1 METKDVMEDLW
12 MMLSNM
18 LKNLVLPLKHHIH
31 IKELTDN
38 AKINQK
44 YSRSLD
50 IMTFHK
56 TPPNHSNKLSLLTQ
70 FQLLSKLMDYGS
82 NYTDQESLITVHAV
96 PN

>member
-1 METKDVMEDLW
+1 
-12 MMLSNM
+12 
-18 LKNLVLPLKHHIH
+18 
-31 IKELTDN
+31 
-38 AKINQK
+38 
-44 YSRSLD
+44 
-50 IMTFHK
+50 MTFHK